1 MEKYRIE
8 KLITYIYDKVDKSD
22 NKENLKESVADVL
35 RQILVPQTKHE
46 RILVTEMDTD
56 DIKKLERR
64 IVRIYEDCYFSPDKM
79 VQMRAAACIDCLLM
93 QRWRMMHDSIVWN
106 DDFIMKLEVMNEKMK
121 QALLDMRR
129 MTLDTYN
136 HLLSQCPDDKELEV
150 IGTLWVDD
158 MEIEGWKYGSHMWA
172 YLSEILQT
180 PEIGISNL
188 YKYGV
193 SMELTYNSTDYSY
206 DRFQTELGLLYLED
220 KLDNWNE
227 HMNREKTEHLHII
240 YGVHNMTDHSCWT
253 FQDLINVKSYKT
265 RIKVEYQDKME
276 IK

>member
-1 MEKYRIE
+1 MSMEQYRIDR
-8 KLITYIYDKVDKSD
+8 LVAYIYDQVDKSD
-22 NKENLKESVADVL
+22 NKEELKESIADVL
-35 RQILVPQTKHE
+35 RHGLVPQTKNE
-46 RILVTEMDTD
+46 RILVEEMDTD

-64 IVRIYEDCYFSPDKM
+64 IVRIYEYCYFSPDKM
-79 VQMRAAACIDCLLM
+79 VQMRAASCIDSLLM
-93 QRWRMMHDSIVWN
+93 QRWRMMHESIVWN

-121 QALLDMRR
+121 QALLNMRR

-150 IGTLWVDD
+150 TGTLWVDD
-158 MEIEGWKYGSHMWA
+158 MEIEGWTYGSHMWA
-172 YLSEILQT
+172 YLAEILQT

-193 SMELTYNSTDYSY
+193 SMELTYKSTDNDC

-227 HMNREKTEHLHII
+227 HMDREKTDHLHIV
-240 YGVHNMTDHSCWT
+240 YGVHNMIDHSCWT
-253 FQDLINVKSYKT
+253 LQDLINVKSYKT
-265 RIKVEYQDKME
+265 KIKVDYQDKQ
-276 IK
+276 

>member
-1 MEKYRIE
+1 MEHYRNE
-8 KLITYIYDKVDKSD
+8 RLVSYIWDQVDRSD
-22 NKENLKESVADVL
+22 NKEELKKSIADVL
-35 RQILVPQTKHE
+35 RHVLVPQTKHE
-46 RILVTEMDTD
+46 RMLVEEMDTD
-56 DIKKLERR
+56 NIKKLERR
-64 IVRIYEDCYFSPDKM
+64 IARIYKDCYYSPDEM
-79 VQMRAAACIDCLLM
+79 EQIRAATCIDSLLM
-93 QRWRMMHDSIVWN
+93 QRWRMMHDKIVWN
-106 DDFIMKLEVMNEKMK
+106 DGFITKLEVMNEKMK

-129 MTLDTYN
+129 MTLETYN

-150 IGTLWVDD
+150 TGTLWVDD

-193 SMELTYNSTDYSY
+193 SMELTYNSTDNAC

-227 HMNREKTEHLHII
+227 HMNREKTDHLHIV
-240 YGVHNMTDHSCWT
+240 YGVHNMIDHSCWT
-253 FQDLINVKSYKT
+253 LQDLINVKSYKT
-265 RIKVEYQDKME
+265 KIKVDYQDKME
-276 IK
+276 TK